1 VPKRPAG
8 TGIPVGL
15 AENQVITGRA
25 VPLAPG
31 LLAGPRWPWWQLPI
45 TVVQGGHATMVS
57 PRNLAGIGVSISG
70 GEAAEAGYRQTLLGG
85 RAQMPAP
92 LQMIALTFRLDV
104 DAESRLLAEVD
115 RIEGRGVLR
124 VLDMVF
130 LAKGQDGTV
139 EGLEVGDSEDFGS
152 LLAGIS
158 SLTAENGSRPA
169 GGSGA
174 ADEPAGSGVAA
185 VQALAGSLEP
195 GSAVAL
201 LLVEHVWAGPLVD
214 AVSAAGGALVS
225 DDFLAGDVSRA
236 IAAEIAAVEEA
247 SAVIA
252 SAQAAEAAAVLRA
265 VAASAEA
272 AEVEAASERIQEAA
286 AAEAAGVLIAAGL
299 IEEAAAHEAVTALTA
314 AGLITDAAAQAA
326 SEAVA
331 GDLALISAADET
343 AAEATE
349 EAGAK
354 VRAASIT
361 RSEAQILRYLPQ
373 PVPFSVIADKLGIS
387 RSAAKERAARL
398 YQRLG
403 VHSREEAVSRA
414 RAFGMLSQ

>member
-1 VPKRPAG
+1 M
-8 TGIPVGL
+8 T
-15 AENQVITGRA
+15 
-25 VPLAPG
+25 
-31 LLAGPRWPWWQLPI
+31 
-45 TVVQGGHATMVS
+45 
-57 PRNLAGIGVSISG
+57 
-70 GEAAEAGYRQTLLGG
+70 
-85 RAQMPAP
+85 AP
-92 LQMIALTFRLDV
+92 LQLIGLTFPLGA

-124 VLDMVF
+124 VLDMII
-130 LAKGQDGTV
+130 LAKGQDGIV
-139 EGLEVGDSEDFGS
+139 AELEVGNGEDFGS
-152 LLAGIS
+152 LLAGLS
-158 SLTAENGSRPA
+158 PFGTGNGSRRPADGGAA
-169 GGSGA
+169 GGPVVSVVATVAGL
-174 ADEPAGSGVAA
+174 AD
-185 VQALAGSLEP
+185 SLES

-201 LLVEHVWAGPLVD
+201 LLVEHLWAGPLVD
-214 AVSAAGGALVS
+214 AVAAAGGALIS

-236 IAAEIAAVEEA
+236 IGAEIAAVEEA

-252 SAQAAEAAAVLRA
+252 EAQAAEAAAVLRA

-272 AEVEAASERIQEAA
+272 AEAEAASERLQEAA
-286 AAEAAGVLIAAGL
+286 AAAAAGALIAAGL

-331 GDLALISAADET
+331 GDLALISAADEA
-343 AAEATE
+343 AAEATK
-349 EAGAK
+349 EAQAK
-354 VRAASIT
+354 MRAASIT

-373 PVPFSVIADKLGIS
+373 PVPFSVIAGKLGIS

-414 RAFGMLSQ
+414 QELGLLGR

>member
-1 VPKRPAG
+1 
-8 TGIPVGL
+8 
-15 AENQVITGRA
+15 
-25 VPLAPG
+25 
-31 LLAGPRWPWWQLPI
+31 
-45 TVVQGGHATMVS
+45 
-57 PRNLAGIGVSISG
+57 
-70 GEAAEAGYRQTLLGG
+70 
-85 RAQMPAP
+85 MPAP
-92 LQMIALTFRLDV
+92 LQMIALTFRLDAG
-104 DAESRLLAEVD
+104 AESRLLTAVD

-130 LAKGQDGTV
+130 LAKGQDGAV
-139 EGLEVGDSEDFGS
+139 EGLEVGDDEDFGS

-158 SLTAENGSRPA
+158 PFAAKNGSRSAA
-169 GGSGA
+169 GNGA
-174 ADEPAGSGVAA
+174 AREPAGSGAA
-185 VQALAGSLEP
+185 TVQALADSLEP

-252 SAQAAEAAAVLRA
+252 EAQAAEAAAVLRT
-265 VAASAEA
+265 VAASAAA
-272 AEVEAASERIQEAA
+272 AEAEAASERIQEAA
-286 AAEAAGVLIAAGL
+286 AAEAIGALIAAGL

-343 AAEATE
+343 AAEATQ
-349 EAGAK
+349 EAQAK
-354 VRAASIT
+354 MRAASIT

-373 PVPFSVIADKLGIS
+373 PVPFAVIAGKLGIS

-403 VHSREEAVSRA
+403 VHSRDEAVSRA
-414 RAFGMLSQ
+414 RELGLLPR